1 MTFPLQ
7 QSWPTLSRLVFG
19 CMHLGGSWDQSS
31 LNSEDRHKAFA
42 ALETALEQGI
52 NCFDHADIYTHGKSE
67 QVFGEFLR
75 QQPLAREQL
84 LIQSKCG
91 IRFADEQHVGRYD
104 FSSQHIRSSVEA
116 SLRRL
121 QTDYLDLL
129 LLHRPDPLMQPEQV
143 AEVFSQLQHE
153 GKVRAFGVSNMAWP
167 QLQLLQ
173 RHLAEPLAVNQL
185 QMSLAD
191 HHWLEETVLTGMPMG
206 ANVHFAAGTVEY
218 CQLHAIQL
226 QAWGSLAQGLYS
238 GGRSAET
245 AAEQATA
252 LLVQQLAAAYQTS
265 AEAVVLAWLMRHPAM
280 IQPVIGTLSPKRI
293 KACQQALSVELS
305 REHWYQLYVTAR
317 GQPLP

>member
-1 MTFPLQ
+1 MTFPLR
-7 QSWPTLSRLVFG
+7 QSLPTVSRLVYG
-19 CMHLGGSWDQSS
+19 CMHLGGSWDQSPIS
-31 LNSEDRHKAFA
+31 SVARHKAFA

-67 QVFGEFLR
+67 QVFGDFLR
-75 QQPLAREQL
+75 QHQL
-84 LIQSKCG
+84 DRQQLVLQSKCG
-91 IRFADEQHVGRYD
+91 IRFADGQHVGRYD
-104 FSSQHIRSSVEA
+104 FSADYIRSSVEA

-129 LLHRPDPLMQPEQV
+129 LLHRPDPLMQPEMV
-143 AEVFSQLQHE
+143 ADVFHRLQQE

-173 RHLAEPLAVNQL
+173 RSVAEPLQVNQL

-191 HHWLEETVLTGMPMG
+191 HHWVEEGVLTGMPSG
-206 ANVHFAAGTVEY
+206 ANVHFAAGTVEF

-238 GGRSAET
+238 GGRAPET

-252 LLVQQLAAAYQTS
+252 EVVQQLAADYQIS
-265 AEAVVLAWLMRHPAM
+265 AEAIVLAWLLRHPAA
-280 IQPVIGTLSPKRI
+280 IQPVIGTLSPERI
-293 KACQQALSVELS
+293 KACPQALAVELS
-305 REHWYQLYVTAR
+305 REHWYQLYVAAR
-317 GQPLP
+317 GQALP